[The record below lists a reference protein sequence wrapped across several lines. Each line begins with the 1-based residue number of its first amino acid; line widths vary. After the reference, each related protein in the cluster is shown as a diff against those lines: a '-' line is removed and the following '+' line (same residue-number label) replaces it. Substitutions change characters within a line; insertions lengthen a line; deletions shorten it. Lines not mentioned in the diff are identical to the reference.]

1 MEQRVALS
9 SAYDHTWQD
18 IRTMQNRIIHI
29 FAVAGYG
36 SSVPKVD
43 IDRPLLFIRRA
54 SNNLYMLDRAPGMK
68 KRAIEMLNKLSDTIE
83 NAPAPAAPATEAAT
97 APAPAASTPAATAP
111 TTEAAPAPAG
121 NVVQPADV

>member
-18 IRTMQNRIIHI
+18 IRTMQNSIVHI

-43 IDRPLLFIRRA
+43 IDRPRLFIRRA
-54 SNNLYMLDRAPGMK
+54 SKILYMLDRTPGMK

-83 NAPAPAAPATEAAT
+83 NAPAPAASTPAAT

-111 TTEAAPAPAG
+111 TTEAAPAPAD
-121 NVVQPADV
+121 NVVQPANV

>member
-43 IDRPLLFIRRA
+43 IDRPLLFVRRA
-54 SNNLYMLDRAPGMK
+54 SKNLYMLDRAPGMK

-83 NAPAPAAPATEAAT
+83 NAPAPAASTPTAT

-111 TTEAAPAPAG
+111 TTEAAPTG